1 MTGNPLDTGN
11 WWDLTEGQRKL
22 AEKYGLL
29 KEFENKEKIL
39 FYFNN
44 DLNISEASKYLIK
57 EHYNKKLTLEDI
69 RNLEVVTDKEFSQ
82 IVGLII
88 KSDYKNIPNITRL
101 PDLDQ
106 ELAQKLNLESNKV
119 YLLKG
124 ESAHIR
130 PARKGLY
137 NQALRKEEY
146 ESIPEILRI
155 AKFAVIDIENENLQ
169 IVFADMVRSEYINKI
184 IINKNKLGNWIV
196 TVGKV
201 EKKYEF
207 SEKKNKI
214 VRVGVAPTIS
224 PS

>member
-1 MTGNPLDTGN
+1 M
-11 WWDLTEGQRKL
+11 
-22 AEKYGLL
+22 
-29 KEFENKEKIL
+29 
-39 FYFNN
+39 
-44 DLNISEASKYLIK
+44 LI
-57 EHYNKKLTLEDI
+57 N
-69 RNLEVVTDKEFSQ
+69 
-82 IVGLII
+82 
-88 KSDYKNIPNITRL
+88 
-101 PDLDQ
+101 
-106 ELAQKLNLESNKV
+106 ESNKV

-124 ESAHIR
+124 ESTHIR

-184 IINKNKLGNWIV
+184 IINKNKLENWIV

-207 SEKKNKI
+207 SEKKNKTLHEAQFDKRLESTKKQI
-214 VRVGVAPTIS
+214 EQIIQTLKPVIMLHLDLFKCILTMDILASIS
-224 PS
+224 QMQKRQMNYQKQ